1 MQEQKVVFARE
12 DMKKMIA
19 SLLDSCLCAVE
30 MFRQDDTDDYQT
42 LMETLANFGTV
53 IPGIEE
59 KGGELVE
66 TTDAW
71 SGYFWDVPTLVVLNT
86 LKNRFIYPDEKGGI
100 SVDNLTTEGLH
111 GVINSVVVPMSRYLS
126 RRIYNDGVRSKDIT
140 VSEFI
145 DDLSAGGFE
154 VDGGN
159 LIFTLPVL
167 ETPEQKLMYARK
179 VLLETPY
186 QPYLDIARV
195 IGMIKLYFALGGTP
209 TEAAE
214 WVNSDTQAS
223 REEQAKKKANA
234 EALEKQLD
242 EKIDSIQKQ
251 TASSEQLLS
260 FVSNILYKAMVDD
273 GITVSEQ
280 DIEDLT
286 NNIRLYTDMAKTIS
300 TKELKGTDD
309 STVDQE
315 PKAEPTAEEPEAE

>member
-30 MFRQDDTDDYQT
+30 MFRQDETDDYQT

-66 TTDAW
+66 TTDTW

-111 GVINSVVVPMSRYLS
+111 GIINSVVVPMSRYLS

-154 VDGGN
+154 VDGGD

-214 WVNSDTQAS
+214 WINSDTQAS

-251 TASSEQLLS
+251 TASSGQLMH
-260 FVSNILYKAMVDD
+260 FISNIFYKAMVDD
-273 GITVSEQ
+273 GIDVTEK
-280 DIEDLT
+280 DMEDLAH
-286 NNIRLYTDMAKTIS
+286 NVRLYQDMAKTLSKVDIN
-300 TKELKGTDD
+300 GTND
-309 STVDQE
+309 STEDKSTEDQPDVE
-315 PKAEPTAEEPEAE
+315 